1 MHKMKITTHGKR
13 PKLEDSLKI
22 LIVEYLSNPGQI
34 MLKFI
39 T

>member
-1 MHKMKITTHGKR
+1 MKKMKMTNHGRK
-13 PKLEDSLKI
+13 PKLEDNLKI